1 MVWEGS
7 GPRSWD
13 TVHTLPAAAILLSAL
28 LGTALALTA
37 VPYGW
42 STLTPL
48 PLAALLLWACTPTA
62 PRAVAA
68 RLFWSLT
75 AFFSIHLLFLPLSF
89 AQLFGVVG
97 ALLFP
102 ALFVLE
108 GTFYA
113 LLGLLVAR
121 LTPGFLGRVWG
132 LAFGWVIL
140 EWLRHLGPFA
150 FPWGTLGY
158 TLLPTPLI
166 QVADLGGVLLA
177 SLLVTT
183 LAGALASLARQ
194 EARPLALVLPVWGL
208 ALAYGLTRPEP
219 SPPTHRAL
227 LVQGNLNPLDKVAG
241 TADPLPVYA
250 RLSGA
255 AAGTVA
261 VWPETAISDRDLG
274 RLPDQPLLIGVA
286 RPAQNRVEA
295 WDGGLVGAYDK
306 RRRVPFA
313 EHFPLRAPLAPL
325 YGWVFRALGV
335 PDLTGLLPG
344 RLDRPLT
351 LGGVVYGAYVCYES
365 VFPEI
370 ARGLV
375 RKGAG
380 VLVNVSNDGWFNA
393 GNGVAQH
400 FALGRVRAIETRR
413 YLLRAGNI
421 GVTAVIDPRGRVT
434 QALPIRR
441 EGALQA
447 RFAVEEGQTW
457 YVRLGD
463 WPVGVLALG
472 LLGLVFAR
480 RGVKRTPG

>member
-1 MVWEGS
+1 MGTLDSVPS
-7 GPRSWD
+7 LRS
-13 TVHTLPAAAILLSAL
+13 VG
-28 LGTALALTA
+28 LGAALALTA
-37 VPYGW
+37 VPHPW
-42 STLTPL
+42 SALTPL
-48 PLAALLLWACTPTA
+48 PLAALLAWASTPQA

-68 RLFWSLT
+68 RLFWGMT
-75 AFFSIHLLFLPLSF
+75 AFFSLHLLFLPLSF
-89 AQLFGVVG
+89 AGLFGVVG

-108 GTFYA
+108 GAFYA

-121 LTPGFLGRVWG
+121 LTPSFLGRVWG

-208 ALAYGLTRPEP
+208 ALVYGLTRPEVV
-219 SPPTHRAL
+219 PPTHRAL

-241 TADPLPVYA
+241 TADPLPIYA

-255 AAGTVA
+255 AAGTVT
-261 VWPETAISDRDLG
+261 VWPETGISDSHLG
-274 RLPDQPLLIGVA
+274 RLPAQPLLIGVA
-286 RPAQNRVEA
+286 RPGENRVEA
-295 WDGGLVGAYDK
+295 WDGGPLGAYDK

-313 EHFPLRAPLAPL
+313 EYFPLREPLAPL
-325 YGWVFRALGV
+325 YEQVFRALGL
-335 PDLTGLLPG
+335 PNLTGLQPG
-344 RLDRPLT
+344 QLDQPLT
-351 LGGVVYGAYVCYES
+351 LGGVAYGAYVCYES
-365 VFPEI
+365 VFPGV

-375 RKGAG
+375 RGGAT

-393 GNGVAQH
+393 GNGVEQH

-413 YLLRAGNI
+413 FLLRAGNI
-421 GVTAVIDPRGRVT
+421 GVTAVIDPKGRVT

-447 RFAVEEGQTW
+447 RFAAQKRTTW

-463 WPVGVLALG
+463 WPVGVAV
-472 LLGLVFAR
+472 LGLVGLVVVR
-480 RGVKRTPG
+480 RGVKRMPG